1 MTTECGQLVR
11 IPANEVRTVGRASKG
26 VRIMNLN
33 ANDRIT
39 GVAKFK
45 EVEGAKS
52 QENSATPEDA
62 GDAEITPDAEI
73 VPEEN
78 TNSQE

>member
-11 IPANEVRTVGRASKG
+11 IPANEIRAVGRASKG

-33 ANDRIT
+33 ENDRIT

-45 EVEGAKS
+45 EVEGEKS
-52 QENSATPEDA
+52 DDDSNANDA
-62 GDAEITPDAEI
+62 GDAEILPDAQ
-73 VPEEN
+73 VGTEEN
-78 TNSQE
+78 NSEEQQ